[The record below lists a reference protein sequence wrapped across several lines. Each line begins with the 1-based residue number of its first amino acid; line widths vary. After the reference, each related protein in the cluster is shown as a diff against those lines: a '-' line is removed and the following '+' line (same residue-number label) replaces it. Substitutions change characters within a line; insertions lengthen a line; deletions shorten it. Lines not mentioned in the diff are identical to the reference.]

1 MFKNIFISNAIEK
14 LKQSPL
20 KVTKQRK
27 KMLELLFKNGD
38 AHVTA
43 EQIYNQVNKN
53 RLNISLATVY
63 NSLNQFTEIGLL
75 KSIKISSDKIFY
87 DTNTREHHHF
97 FCQDSGTL
105 TDISSNLVKIS
116 RLPKIPKG
124 KSIKSVDVIINISG

>member
-1 MFKNIFISNAIEK
+1 MNKNIFISNAIEK

-38 AHVTA
+38 DHLTA
-43 EQIYNQVNKN
+43 EHIFNQVNKH
-53 RLNISLATVY
+53 RLNISLATIY

-75 KSIKISSDKIFY
+75 KAIKISSDKIFY
-87 DTNTREHHHF
+87 DTNTTDHHHF
-97 FCQDSGTL
+97 FCQDSGKL

-124 KSIKSVDVIINISG
+124 KSIKSVEVIINISE

>member
-1 MFKNIFISNAIEK
+1 MSKNIFILNAIEK

-27 KMLELLFKNGD
+27 KMVELLFKNGD

-43 EQIYNQVNKN
+43 EQIFNQVNKN
-53 RLNISLATVY
+53 RLNISLATIY

-87 DTNTREHHHF
+87 DTNTKEHHHF

-105 TDISSNLVKIS
+105 TDISSKLVKIS
-116 RLPKIPKG
+116 KLPKIPKG
-124 KSIKSVDVIINISG
+124 KSIKSVEVIINIS

>member
-53 RLNISLATVY
+53 SFGPRMS
-63 NSLNQFTEIGLL
+63 
-75 KSIKISSDKIFY
+75 
-87 DTNTREHHHF
+87 
-97 FCQDSGTL
+97 
-105 TDISSNLVKIS
+105 
-116 RLPKIPKG
+116 
-124 KSIKSVDVIINISG
+124 